1 MLDFNKIKYNR
12 VSFED
17 TSNNINT
24 LIVQLKESSNYE
36 QFLEICKKV
45 IVIQNHIEEMYDY
58 ADIRNMRNLNDEF
71 FKKEMDYWN
80 EYKPKFDVLFV
91 PFYQIIMESKYKEK
105 LSKVMPTNFF
115 YTIEFQM
122 KITSEDIIELQQK
135 ENQLKTC
142 YRELNRS
149 KIMYD
154 GEEQTIGKISEYFLN
169 KDRNIRKK
177 AHDAINDYYYS
188 NQKDYDHILYELVN
202 VRNEQAKRLGFQ
214 NYVTYSLYKHRRF
227 GYDYKDIDQFRSNI
241 IKYIIPLCH
250 KITNWQKQELGI
262 NELKYYDTIYFSKMP
277 NLLFKGEELL
287 SKISNTFN
295 SIDTELGNFYKNI
308 LNHGYIDLVHRDD
321 KVNFAI
327 TNYLVETGLPV
338 ITGNFKDNYLD
349 VSTVT
354 HEVGHAFQK
363 YCSSVLDKKYI
374 VSSLLKYP
382 TMEIAEMFS
391 YAMELISIGH
401 LRNLFN
407 ADDYKKFSVSK
418 LYNLISMMPYIC
430 LVDEFQEKI
439 YSKENLKVDDI
450 RKIWL
455 ELVKKYHLE
464 KSNSGHI
471 NLDTGGYFYRQ
482 SHIYLDPFYYIDY
495 ALSYFGAIAL
505 WTSCS
510 NDLKSFK
517 DIAQVA
523 SYYPFNQL
531 IEKYHLPNP
540 FNETIVQDI
549 SAKLEKKL
557 ILMKTNIK

>member
-12 VSFED
+12 ISFED
-17 TSNNINT
+17 TSNNINA
-24 LIVQLKESSNYE
+24 LIVQLKESSNYP
-36 QFLEICKKV
+36 QFLEICKKL
-45 IVIQNHIEEMYDY
+45 IFIQNHIEEMYDY

-142 YRELNRS
+142 YRKLNKS
-149 KIMYD
+149 KIMFD
-154 GEEQTIGKISEYFLN
+154 GEKQTIGKIAGYFSN
-169 KDRNIRKK
+169 KDRDIRKK

-188 NQKDYDHILYELVN
+188 KQKDYDNIIYELVN
-202 VRNEQAKRLGFQ
+202 VRNEQAKRLGFK

-227 GYDYKDIDQFRSNI
+227 GYDYKNINQFRSNI
-241 IKYIIPLCH
+241 IKYIMPLCD
-250 KITNWQKQELGI
+250 KITTWQKKELGI
-262 NELKYYDTIYFSKMP
+262 NELKYYDTIYFSEMP
-277 NLLFKGEELL
+277 KLLFKGEKLL
-287 SKISNTFN
+287 SEISNTF
-295 SIDTELGNFYKNI
+295 SDIDVELGTFYKNM
-308 LNHGYIDLVHRDD
+308 LTHGYIDLIHRDD

-338 ITGNFKDNYLD
+338 ITGNFKNNYLD
-349 VSTVT
+349 ISTIT

-363 YCSSVLDKKYI
+363 YCSSFLDKKYI

-391 YAMELISIGH
+391 CAMELIAIDY

-407 ADDYKKFSVSK
+407 TNDYKKFSISK
-418 LYNLISMMPYIC
+418 LYDLINKMPYIC

-439 YSKENLKVDDI
+439 YSKENLKVADI

-455 ELVKKYHLE
+455 NLVKKYNLE

-471 NLDTGGYFYRQ
+471 NLDEGGYFYRQ

-495 ALSYFGAIAL
+495 ALSYFGAITL

-510 NDLKSFK
+510 DTLKKFK

-540 FNETIVQDI
+540 FSETIVQDI

-557 ILMKTNIK
+557 NEKGCY